1 MKKKK
6 VAAKRIARKIAKLHD
21 AGQMVNRAG
30 KVAFKSGK
38 PYARDIDPRVV
49 GDFEMT

>member
-6 VAAKRIARKIAKLHD
+6 AKRIARKIAKLHD

-30 KVAFKSGK
+30 KTAFKSGK
-38 PYARDIDPRVV
+38 PYARGIDPRVI
-49 GDFEMT
+49 GDFE